1 MPNLATI
8 ECSNLSLYIDK
19 YAALLPRTS
28 DNDKEW
34 RTRCMREIEQRS
46 QSSNPNRVRLPA
58 DPLRWRG
65 GMPGF
70 QARLAARLIVNHAV
84 GVIENA
90 GLAIDRFHGT
100 PYIPGSALK
109 GLARDAARLRAA
121 TPEQI
126 DLVFGSVDEGAGRIA
141 FLAAYP
147 TASTRLELDIVNCH
161 HATYYEEEDESKGAT
176 DDESPILNV
185 FPVVPAG
192 VVFAFHVLDRGERSL
207 PGFNPVA
214 AAVDWLKAAVT
225 EHGVGAKTA
234 AGYGWFE
241 VAETGAP
248 GIVAASASDFNEAS
262 FKNAIE
268 KRLERKGEWPLL
280 KKELEKLRK
289 PENAVWKAKFLA
301 LVGKDKDYK
310 ELRAIVEAT

>member
-8 ECSNLSLYIDK
+8 ECANLSLYIDK

-28 DNDKEW
+28 ADDKDW

-46 QSSNPNRVRLPA
+46 QAANRARLPA
-58 DPLRWRG
+58 DPLRWRV

-90 GLAIDRFHGT
+90 GLAIDRFHGL

-109 GLARDAARLRAA
+109 GLARDAAGLCGA

-126 DLVFGSVDEGAGRIA
+126 DLVFGSVEEGSGRIA

-161 HATYYEEEDESKGAT
+161 HAAYYKGDRTVAT

-192 VVFAFHVLDRGERSL
+192 VVFAFHVLDRGGRSL
-207 PGFNPVA
+207 PGFDPVA
-214 AAVDWLKAAVT
+214 AAIDWLKAAIT
-225 EHGVGAKTA
+225 AHGVGSKTA

-241 VAETGAP
+241 VAEASTPGTSGAAP
-248 GIVAASASDFNEAS
+248 ASDFDKKS
-262 FKNAIE
+262 FENAVE
-268 KRLERKGEWPLL
+268 KRLDRKGEWPLL

-289 PENAVWKAKFLA
+289 PENAEWKAKFLA
-301 LVGKDKDYK
+301 LVGKDKGYK
-310 ELRAIVEAT
+310 ELRAIVEAP